1 MLIARAER
9 QAASV
14 IGHVKVVDLSALFIL
29 CRIQHLGAQCD
40 AETFQSLLVDIHHGL
55 ALSVTLLQ
63 HGDNLKGLTLCV
75 APQPVL
81 DGPPGLIEKI
91 ISDAYVFAVA
101 RTAIRLGQGVAL

>member
-1 MLIARAER
+1 M
-9 QAASV
+9 
-14 IGHVKVVDLSALFIL
+14 DW
-29 CRIQHLGAQCD
+29 
-40 AETFQSLLVDIHHGL
+40 
-55 ALSVTLLQ
+55 LSVSPCFNTVTY
-63 HGDNLKGLTLCV
+63 LKGLTLCI